1 MGTRTET
8 RTEARTETNMGT
20 NKDINK
26 DANKQKKVRFIADSS
41 CDMKEADYENLVTVP
56 LTISTEKESWVDE
69 KLDINQMLNVLEAY
83 KGRSYTAC
91 PGPESWIK
99 AFEGA
104 DTVYVA
110 TLTSG
115 LSGTYNSAMA
125 AKELFCKEHPEVRIH
140 VFDTLTTAAELRL
153 FMEKLMELDSQGNS
167 FEEVCKKAQD
177 YLKKTRLLFSL
188 KSLHNFAQNGRVSKA
203 LASAVGVLGI
213 SIIGIASEEG
223 TLQPIEKSRG
233 DKRVVAKLTEQ
244 LRKLSYNGGKLRIS
258 HVQNEALAEQIK
270 DAVKKLYPKADV
282 LVYGARGLCSYYA
295 ERGAVLLGCETEQPS
310 HS

>member
-1 MGTRTET
+1 MET
-8 RTEARTETNMGT
+8 
-20 NKDINK
+20 K
-26 DANKQKKVRFIADSS
+26 KKVKFVADSS
-41 CDMKEADYENLVTVP
+41 CDMRDTDYENLVTIP
-56 LTISTEKESWVDE
+56 LTISTDSESWVDE
-69 KLDINQMLNVLEAY
+69 ELDISQMLAVLETY

-91 PGPESWIK
+91 PGPERWIK

-104 DTVYVA
+104 DIVYVA
-110 TLTSG
+110 TLTSA

-125 AKELFCKEHPEVRIH
+125 AKEIFNKEHPEVKIH

-188 KSLHNFAQNGRVSKA
+188 MSLHNFAQNGRINKT
-203 LASAVGVLGI
+203 LASAIGVLGI

-223 TLQPIEKSRG
+223 SLQPIEKCRG
-233 DKRVVAKLTEQ
+233 DKKVVAKLTEQ
-244 LRKLSYNGGKLRIS
+244 LKTLGYKGGRLRIS
-258 HVQNEALAEQIK
+258 HVENETLAEQIK
-270 DAVKKLYPKADV
+270 DAVEKLYPNADI

-295 ERGAVLLGCETEQPS
+295 ERGAVLIGCETE
-310 HS
+310 

>member
-1 MGTRTET
+1 MET
-8 RTEARTETNMGT
+8 KRNV
-20 NKDINK
+20 KF
-26 DANKQKKVRFIADSS
+26 VADSS
-41 CDMKEADYENLVTVP
+41 CDMKEADYKNLVTVP
-56 LTISTEKESWVDE
+56 LTISTDSESWVDE
-69 KLDINQMLNVLEAY
+69 EIDIHQMLDTLETY

-104 DTVYVA
+104 DIVYVA
-110 TLTSG
+110 TITSG

-125 AKELFCKEHPEVRIH
+125 AKEIFCKEHSEVKIH
-140 VFDTLTTAAELRL
+140 VFDTLSTAAELRL

-167 FEEVCKKAQD
+167 FEEVCEKAQE

-188 KSLHNFAQNGRVSKA
+188 KSLHNFAQNGRISKA
-203 LASAVGVLGI
+203 LASAIGVLGI

-244 LRKLSYNGGKLRIS
+244 LGKLGYKGGRIRIS
-258 HVQNEALAEQIK
+258 HVENEALAEQVK
-270 DAVKKLYPKADV
+270 TAVKKLYSEADV

-295 ERGAVLLGCETEQPS
+295 ERGAVLIGCEIE
-310 HS
+310 